1 MDLYAFAPIA
11 ALLELASTAVNGL
24 ASLFTPLAGASAMAL
39 AIVALTVLVRIC
51 LIPLGAA
58 QARAEVTRRRI
69 APKLRELQTRHKKN
83 PEKLQR
89 ATLELY
95 AEEKASPFAG
105 ILPALAQAP
114 VLSIVYGLF
123 ILATINGHPNAL
135 LHETLLGVPLGTSFL
150 SVVTG
155 SAAWPGAAVFLGL
168 FAVIAAVAYTSR
180 RVVLA
185 QQEQSAEE
193 MPAAMARVSGVLS
206 WMPFITV
213 VFAAIV
219 PLAATVYLT
228 VTTAWTLGERQILR
242 RRAERL
248 GSITESTS

>member
-24 ASLFTPLAGASAMAL
+24 ASLFTPVAGASAMAL

-51 LIPLGAA
+51 LIPLGTA

-69 APKLRELQTRHKKN
+69 APKLREIQTRHKKN

-105 ILPALAQAP
+105 MLPALAQAP

-150 SVVTG
+150 TVVNG

-168 FAVIAAVAYTSR
+168 FAVIAAVAFTSR
-180 RVVLA
+180 RVMLA
-185 QQEQSAEE
+185 QQAQSPEE
-193 MPAAMARVSGVLS
+193 MPAAMAKVSGVLS

-213 VFAAIV
+213 IFAAIV

-242 RRAERL
+242 RRAERQA
-248 GSITESTS
+248 GITE